1 MSIRNRAAIVG
12 VGHTEYAKNIGRS
25 EAHVALEA
33 IQKAIADAGLTAAD
47 IDGMVRF
54 DMDTNVES
62 ELTYMLG
69 IPNLR
74 FFGEI
79 PFGGGGGSGTIALAA
94 TAVTAGQANNVVCFR
109 ARNRGS
115 GTRPW
120 AARGA
125 SAGMV
130 GVPKYHFPYGLL
142 APVQEI
148 AMFARRYMHEYGL
161 TSRQL
166 GHAAVAM
173 RNHAIR
179 NPNALMR
186 KPITVEDHQNSRWI
200 AEPLHLL
207 DCCLESDGAG
217 AVVVTSAERAR
228 DGKNPPVYIR
238 GAIQATGPMALSMT
252 NYYRDGSLASPS
264 AEYAA
269 RALYEQA
276 GLTPADINV
285 AQFYCAFSP
294 QIPQALEAYGF
305 VGAGEGGAF
314 IEAGN
319 VEWPHGKLPVNT
331 HGGSLS
337 EAYIHGFNDI
347 VEAIRQVR
355 GTSTSQVA
363 NVNFSLITS
372 ATQNPTGAVIF
383 GREANA

>member
-1 MSIRNRAAIVG
+1 MSIKNKSAVIG

-33 IQKAIADAGLTAAD
+33 IQKAVADAGLTTKD

-54 DMDTNVES
+54 DMDSNVET

-74 FFGEI
+74 FFAEI
-79 PFGGGGGSGTIALAA
+79 PFGGGAGAGTIALGAMAVA
-94 TAVTAGQANNVVCFR
+94 TGQATNVVCFR
-109 ARNRGS
+109 SRNRGS
-115 GTRPW
+115 GQRPW

-125 SAGMV
+125 GHQMTGTA
-130 GVPKYHFPYGLL
+130 KYHYPYGLL

-148 AMFARRYMHEYGL
+148 AMFARRYMHETGT
-161 TSRQL
+161 TSRML
-166 GHAAVAM
+166 GAAAVAM

-186 KPITVEDHQNSRWI
+186 KPITVEDHQQSRFI

-207 DCCLESDGAG
+207 DCCLESDGAA
-217 AVVVTSAERAR
+217 AVIVSSAERAR

-238 GAIQATGPMALSMT
+238 AAIQATGPMALSMT
-252 NYYRDGSLASPS
+252 NYYREGSLASPS
-264 AEYAA
+264 AASCA
-269 RALYEQA
+269 QALYAQA
-276 GLTPADINV
+276 ELTPGDIDV

-305 VGAGEGGAF
+305 CGTGEGGPF
-314 IEAGN
+314 IEAGG
-319 VEWPHGKLPVNT
+319 VEWPNGRLPVNT
-331 HGGSLS
+331 HGGALS
-337 EAYIHGFNDI
+337 EAYIHGYNDI

-363 NVNFSLITS
+363 DVDFSIVTS

-383 GREANA
+383 AKEM

>member
-1 MSIRNRAAIVG
+1 MTIKNKAAITG
-12 VGHTEYAKNIGRS
+12 VGHTEFAKNIGRS
-25 EAHVALEA
+25 EARVALEA
-33 IQKAIADAGLTAAD
+33 IQKAVADAGLTMAD
-47 IDGMVRF
+47 IDGMTRF
-54 DMDTNVES
+54 DMDTNSET

-74 FFGEI
+74 FFAEI

-94 TAVTAGQANNVVCFR
+94 AAVASGQATNVVAFR

-115 GTRPW
+115 GQRPW

-125 SAGMV
+125 QAGIS
-130 GVPKYHFPYGLL
+130 GLSKFHYPYGLL

-148 AMFARRYMHEYGL
+148 AMFARRYLHDSGT

-166 GHAAVAM
+166 GAAAVAM

-186 KPITVEDHQNSRWI
+186 KPITVEDHQLSRLI

-207 DCCLESDGAG
+207 DCCLESDGAC

-238 GAIQATGPMALSMT
+238 AAIQATGPMALSMT
-252 NYYRDGSLASPS
+252 NYYREGALASPS
-264 AEYAA
+264 AEYCA
-269 RALYEQA
+269 RDLYAQA
-276 GLTPADINV
+276 ELTPSDIDV

-305 VGAGEGGAF
+305 CGPGEGGPF
-314 IEAGN
+314 IEQGE
-319 VEWPHGKLPVNT
+319 VSWPDGKLPVNT

-347 VEAIRQVR
+347 IEAIRQVR

-363 NVNFSLITS
+363 DVRFSIVTS
-372 ATQNPTGAVIF
+372 ATQNPTGAVTF
-383 GREANA
+383 ARDS